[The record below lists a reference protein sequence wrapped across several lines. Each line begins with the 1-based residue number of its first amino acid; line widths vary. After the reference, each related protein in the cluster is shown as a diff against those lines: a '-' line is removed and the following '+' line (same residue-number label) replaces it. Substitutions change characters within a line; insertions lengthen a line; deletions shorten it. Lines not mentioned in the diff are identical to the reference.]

1 MMREW
6 SPRLLLPVT
15 RRNLLQV
22 MQVCLPLRC
31 GAKILSVRET
41 QSAGEVRGSGVC
53 LEATRS
59 NGFGIEQS
67 GDCVNELVIGISVD
81 RDYEIYRI

>member
-1 MMREW
+1 
-6 SPRLLLPVT
+6 
-15 RRNLLQV
+15 
-22 MQVCLPLRC
+22 MQVCLPLVAVPKLDVQESR
-31 GAKILSVRET
+31 ALERF
-41 QSAGEVRGSGVC
+41 RLGVC
-53 LEATRS
+53 LEPTRS